1 MKLPASSHAELRGLG
16 CLYVV
21 PTCAAPSGFYKETK
35 MNSDQVKGA
44 VKDAAGK
51 VQQKTGEAIGSTEQQ
66 AKGLAKQVEGK
77 TQKNVGDAKEV
88 LKDAI
93 DKA

>member
-1 MKLPASSHAELRGLG
+1 
-16 CLYVV
+16 
-21 PTCAAPSGFYKETK
+21 
-35 MNSDQVKGA
+35 MNTDQIKGA
-44 VKDAAGK
+44 LKDAAGK
-51 VQQKTGEAIGSTEQQ
+51 VQQKTGELIDSPEQQ
-66 AKGLAKQVEGK
+66 AKGLVKQAEGT

>member
-1 MKLPASSHAELRGLG
+1 
-16 CLYVV
+16 
-21 PTCAAPSGFYKETK
+21 